1 MNVTGVES
9 KNTDYTQMIIIFYL
23 DLEGL
28 VAANV
33 DMHFPTLGEHKG
45 LEGH

>member
-1 MNVTGVES
+1 
-9 KNTDYTQMIIIFYL
+9 MIIIFYL

-33 DMHFPTLGEHKG
+33 GMHFPTLGEHKG